1 VDQPGGGGAG
11 QATSTIVVW
20 RGGMTLYELLMI
32 WLIINQMVFVVLFE
46 LGSDGQGEG

>member
-1 VDQPGGGGAG
+1 
-11 QATSTIVVW
+11 
-20 RGGMTLYELLMI
+20 MTLYKLLMI